1 MKDILQTIC
10 NRTLERVRA
19 NETFRPEGAIKEL
32 IRPYE
37 KPYAFSEALRRCAFG
52 VIAEIKQASPSKG
65 IIDEKFDYLSIAR
78 DYEEGGAAAISCLT
92 EPYFFLGSDKI
103 FAEIKG
109 LVSIPMLR
117 KDFILTPYQV
127 YESAALKA
135 DCILLIMAAL
145 EVGEAEKLFKIA
157 DSLGMD
163 VLFECRTEEHIK
175 ASLGMGARIIG
186 VNNRN
191 LSDFSVDN
199 TKASRMREL
208 AGDRLF
214 ISESGIMSQSD
225 AAAQRAAGVN
235 GILVGE
241 YLMRAR
247 DRKGALRGLLNGQ
260 S

>member
-1 MKDILQTIC
+1 
-10 NRTLERVRA
+10 
-19 NETFRPEGAIKEL
+19 
-32 IRPYE
+32 
-37 KPYAFSEALRRCAFG
+37 
-52 VIAEIKQASPSKG
+52 
-65 IIDEKFDYLSIAR
+65 
-78 DYEEGGAAAISCLT
+78 
-92 EPYFFLGSDKI
+92 
-103 FAEIKG
+103 
-109 LVSIPMLR
+109 MLR

-145 EVGEAEKLFKIA
+145 EVAEAEKLFKIA

-214 ISESGIMSQSD
+214 ISESGIMSPSD